1 LFILLKLVKLLF
13 KLSFHKSLEGRKPG
27 EKINKQTSMACVTIQ
42 SFMGLPVS
50 TYYHAVKFDIC
61 HGCLLELGQKK
72 YMCVCC
78 HMSKKSR
85 VGRSG
90 LIFFFFFFFFRE
102 NRKYSFPVP
111 ESDSGI

>member
-1 LFILLKLVKLLF
+1 VKLLF

-72 YMCVCC
+72 IYVCLLSHVKNQQQC
-78 HMSKKSR
+78 FIYSTASFLSKLRAKKVEKLHNSSFYR
-85 VGRSG
+85 N
-90 LIFFFFFFFFRE
+90 FRKL
-102 NRKYSFPVP
+102 NT
-111 ESDSGI
+111 